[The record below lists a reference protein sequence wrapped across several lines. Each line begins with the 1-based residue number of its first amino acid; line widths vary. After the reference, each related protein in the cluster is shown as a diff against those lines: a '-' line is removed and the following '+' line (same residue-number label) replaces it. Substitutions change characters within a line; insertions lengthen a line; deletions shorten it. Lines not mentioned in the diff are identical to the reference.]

1 MGTETVRETSLSSR
15 GSLSDLVV
23 GFFEEIEG
31 NANPESDGEGEG
43 EGSIGNDA
51 ERKAFWET
59 QRQLLHEAL
68 SKTSSAEKRI
78 RAATE
83 DIVRTMRS
91 EDLIC
96 SCSNRTVR
104 DCRSCSLRHVADRLR
119 CAGFNSALC
128 QSKWRRSPDILSGE
142 HSYVDVVAE
151 SKKGPAAVRV
161 VIELNFRAEFE
172 MARASGEYSG
182 LVASLPEV
190 FVGKAERLKSAVK
203 VMCAAAKKCMKDNK
217 MHMAPWR
224 KLKYMQAK
232 WLTAPQRA
240 APGFAPAA
248 TTEPAGTAER
258 RRKMRASLLTFD
270 LHPTAVEVV

>member
-1 MGTETVRETSLSSR
+1 MGTEKERETSLSSR

-31 NANPESDGEGEG
+31 NANPR
-43 EGSIGNDA
+43 A
-51 ERKAFWET
+51 TARRRKGRSETTRAQSVLET

-68 SKTSSAEKRI
+68 SKTSSVEKRI

-128 QSKWRRSPDILSGE
+128 QSKWRRSPDIPSGE

-151 SKKGPAAVRV
+151 SKKGPARC
-161 VIELNFRAEFE
+161 E
-172 MARASGEYSG
+172 S
-182 LVASLPEV
+182 
-190 FVGKAERLKSAVK
+190 
-203 VMCAAAKKCMKDNK
+203 
-217 MHMAPWR
+217 
-224 KLKYMQAK
+224 
-232 WLTAPQRA
+232 
-240 APGFAPAA
+240 
-248 TTEPAGTAER
+248 
-258 RRKMRASLLTFD
+258 
-270 LHPTAVEVV
+270 